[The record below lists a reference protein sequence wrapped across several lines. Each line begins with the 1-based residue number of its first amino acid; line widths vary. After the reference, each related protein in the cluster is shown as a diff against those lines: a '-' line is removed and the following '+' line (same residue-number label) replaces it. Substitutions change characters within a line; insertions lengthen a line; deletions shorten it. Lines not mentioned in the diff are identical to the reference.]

1 MLGRSVNY
9 FFFHVIEINFI
20 ILIPIKFM
28 VTCEYHRNMFWSVI
42 YSVQISLQCTN
53 KFSLSCVEWQT
64 KREIL
69 NQLSSVSVIIY
80 GII

>member
-1 MLGRSVNY
+1 
-9 FFFHVIEINFI
+9 
-20 ILIPIKFM
+20 M